1 MIARPARQFLFIIK
15 FIFMYLKSLN
25 GKSLSAVVMVII
37 FTFTSCKKDFPPIF
51 KGGHSHS
58 GEPTVLVA
66 GYESNGTFNVAKY
79 WIDGQEIKLSD
90 GTRDASANSMVV
102 SNNDVYIAG
111 SDSGAVYWKNNNEI
125 RLSGDNATSIFVSG
139 NDVYIAGTHDSKA
152 VYWKNGTEIALDI
165 TNVYGNFNNAA
176 ANSIFV
182 SGKDVYAAGYDGP
195 NAVYWKNGTEIYL
208 TPTTTTIAGY
218 VHTYSVYVKGSDVY
232 VVGYSNF
239 AGSVF
244 PMVWFW
250 KNDVLVPFGQVGTDG
265 QGNAVLVSGSDVY
278 VAGMEVSAPAYLQT
292 AAYWKNGNV
301 VLLPGGGL
309 PAYAKSIFV
318 SGNDV
323 YLAGF
328 EDIAFQMSYAVY
340 WKDGVETKL
349 TDGTHAA
356 TANSIVVK

>member
-1 MIARPARQFLFIIK
+1 MYFK
-15 FIFMYLKSLN
+15 FLN
-25 GKSLSAVVMVII
+25 GKLLSAILIGVML
-37 FTFTSCKKDFPPIF
+37 TLNSCIKDLPPIF

-58 GEPTVLVA
+58 EKPVVLVA
-66 GYESNGTFNVAKY
+66 GYESNGTHNVAKY
-79 WIDGQEIKLSD
+79 WVDGHDIKLSD

-152 VYWKNGTEIALDI
+152 VYWKDGTEVALE
-165 TNVYGNFNNAA
+165 NANLYGDFNNAA

-182 SGKDVYAAGYDGP
+182 SGKDVYAAGYEGP
-195 NAVYWKNGTEIYL
+195 NAVYWKNATEIYL
-208 TPTTTTIAGY
+208 TTTTTEVAGF
-218 VHTYSVYVKGSDVY
+218 VHTYSIFVKGSDVY
-232 VVGYSNF
+232 IVGYSNF

-244 PMVWFW
+244 PQVWFW
-250 KNDVLVPFGQVGTDG
+250 KNEVLLPVSSVTTNG
-265 QGNAVLVSGSDVY
+265 QGNAVLVSGNDLY
-278 VAGMEVSAPAYLQT
+278 VAGMEVSDPPAYLQT

-301 VLLPGGGL
+301 VLLPGSGL
-309 PAYAKSIFV
+309 PAFAKSIFV

-323 YLAGF
+323 YLAGY
-328 EDIAFQMSYAVY
+328 EDIAYQMSHAVY
-340 WKDGVETKL
+340 WKDGVENKL

-356 TANSIVVK
+356 AANSIFVK